1 MMKLNQGSQSMHRKG
16 PGGQC
21 KGSSEPGGD
30 GQTGNAWCPRIPG
43 IHVEPKSELA
53 NFQKRKFRFYV
64 MSSMFHIDN

>member
-1 MMKLNQGSQSMHRKG
+1 MKLNQGSQSLHKKG

-43 IHVEPKSELA
+43 IPCGNWKVRA
-53 NFQKRKFRFYV
+53 CKFSKEKILILCDVFNV
-64 MSSMFHIDN
+64 QH